1 MHRIEAGRLI
11 PGHGDP
17 VSDGVVVLDG
27 TSIGYAGPAGQAPP
41 TPGAVVTRV
50 AAVMPGMWECHGH
63 FLGTRTFDL
72 GQLPLEPEALRAA
85 RCTRDLRGALD
96 AGITSVRDVGGLGI
110 HLARVVDEGV
120 IDGPAIY
127 GAGAILSTTGG
138 HGDLH
143 SFPLDWMR
151 DYSAQDS
158 MTRLADGADECA
170 RAVREQLRR
179 NAKVIKVCAS
189 GGVLSEVDD
198 PVHQQFTVAELRVI
212 VEIAGLADRV
222 VAAHCHGK
230 PGIMAA
236 LRAGVRTIEH
246 GTYLDDECCDAMRE
260 TSAILVPTRTII
272 EDMLSFRDA
281 VPPYAMAKLDAIA
294 DRHAQAVTRAY
305 EHGVTIAM
313 GTDIALT
320 GPDRPNA
327 WGQNGS
333 EPGYLVKLGMSP
345 LEAIEAATAS
355 GPLTLGPLAPRS
367 GRLAGGYDADV
378 IALDADPL
386 ADIGV
391 LADPDRITAVWTR
404 GRQVKGAV
412 AVLRALDAQ
421 GEVDFVVQ
429 RDAVVAGPRDLRLL
443 QPGAVDRTRPQL
455 GQPEPAALVE
465 PERVDVV
472 VGGGEP
478 DLAAAEAPR
487 RARRGLD
494 EHGSDADPALDG
506 VQRDD
511 LQYLPLH
518 LVGEQADDPP
528 GPFGDEPGQF
538 GGPQHAAV
546 HGDEFGT
553 PQLGDEPGEHRAVA
567 LTDRSDPDLRLVHPA
582 NYEAMIT
589 VMRLQ
594 R

>member
-1 MHRIEAGRLI
+1 
-11 PGHGDP
+11 
-17 VSDGVVVLDG
+17 
-27 TSIGYAGPAGQAPP
+27 
-41 TPGAVVTRV
+41 
-50 AAVMPGMWECHGH
+50 
-63 FLGTRTFDL
+63 
-72 GQLPLEPEALRAA
+72 
-85 RCTRDLRGALD
+85 
-96 AGITSVRDVGGLGI
+96 VRDVGGLGL

-151 DYSAQDS
+151 DYSAQGS
-158 MTRLADGADECA
+158 MTRLADGPDECA

-212 VEIAGLADRV
+212 VEVAGLADRV

-272 EDMLSFRDA
+272 EDMLSFRDVKGT

-294 DRHAQAVTRAY
+294 DLHAQAVTRAY

-320 GPDRPNA
+320 GPDLPNA

-367 GRLAGGYDADV
+367 GRLAEGFDADV

-391 LADPDRITAVWTR
+391 LADPGRITAVWAR

-412 AVLRALDAQ
+412 AA
-421 GEVDFVVQ
+421 
-429 RDAVVAGPRDLRLL
+429 
-443 QPGAVDRTRPQL
+443 
-455 GQPEPAALVE
+455 
-465 PERVDVV
+465 
-472 VGGGEP
+472 
-478 DLAAAEAPR
+478 
-487 RARRGLD
+487 
-494 EHGSDADPALDG
+494 
-506 VQRDD
+506 
-511 LQYLPLH
+511 
-518 LVGEQADDPP
+518 
-528 GPFGDEPGQF
+528 
-538 GGPQHAAV
+538 
-546 HGDEFGT
+546 
-553 PQLGDEPGEHRAVA
+553 
-567 LTDRSDPDLRLVHPA
+567 
-582 NYEAMIT
+582 
-589 VMRLQ
+589 
-594 R
+594 